1 MTAAE
6 IQTEIDN
13 VDTAIRDAIFGQSY
27 SMDTGQGNI
36 RVSRQSLGQLRQY
49 RAELERR
56 LSRLESGGYPTSAE
70 VRHHTTR

>member
-6 IQTEIDN
+6 IETLLTK
-13 VDTAIRDAIFGQSY
+13 VDQAIEDALFGQSY

-56 LSRLESGGYPTSAE
+56 LSRIQSGGYPTSAE